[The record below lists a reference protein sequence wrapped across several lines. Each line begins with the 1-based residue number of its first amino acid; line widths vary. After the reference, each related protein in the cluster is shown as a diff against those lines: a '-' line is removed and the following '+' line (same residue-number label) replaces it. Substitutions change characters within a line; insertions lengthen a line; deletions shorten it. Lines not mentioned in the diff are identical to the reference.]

1 MNNKTVFRG
10 VFLLVILGAFLFRLV
25 LLDLR
30 PMHHDEANQAVKFG
44 NLLEKGEYHYD
55 KNDHHGPSLYYLS
68 LPIAWIFSGTK
79 FASINEFTLRL
90 IPVAFGV
97 GLILLLLLLKGGLC
111 REAVVFAGLFAAIS
125 PSMVFF
131 SRFYI
136 QEILFVFFI
145 LGAIASGW
153 RYTRNRSPGW
163 AAAAGFFAGMMF
175 TTKETC
181 IIAFGAILG
190 ALFLTWVFQKG
201 SSRPIKSS
209 SWTCIA
215 HLLLGLGAAGVVSW
229 LMYSSF
235 FQNPKGPLDSVLAF
249 GTYFG
254 RAGEAGLHSHPWY
267 YYLEMLTFSQYGTGP
282 VWSESLILVL
292 ALVGS
297 ISAFSTKSKED
308 LSPLFIRFIFFYT
321 LLATAV
327 FSLIPYKTPW
337 NLLPFY
343 IGFIL
348 LAGNGASF
356 IIKACKNMFL
366 RSAVVLVIGFGIFNL
381 GMQSYRANF
390 KFYADPRNPYVY
402 AQTSTDFMNLVK
414 RINDLALL
422 HQDHKQMLIKVI
434 TNPDETWPLPWYLRS
449 FGRVGYWQKV
459 DAAGDLAEI
468 PVIISSIDKMDDL
481 RPFLQDNYQSEY
493 FGLRPEVLLAVHI
506 KRDLWDDFIQRQ
518 AVR

>member
-125 PSMVFF
+125 PAMVFF

-190 ALFLTWVFQKG
+190 ALFLIWVFQKG
-201 SSRPIKSS
+201 SSRPIKPS
-209 SWTCIA
+209 SWTCMA

-267 YYLEMLTFSQYGTGP
+267 YYLKMLTFSQYGTGP

-297 ISAFSTKSKED
+297 ISAFSAKSKED

-321 LLATAV
+321 LLASAV

-366 RSAVVLVIGFGIFNL
+366 RGAVVLVIGFGIFNL
-381 GMQSYRANF
+381 GMQSYKANF

-481 RPFLQDNYQSEY
+481 RPLLQDNYQSEY

-506 KRDLWDDFIQRQ
+506 KRDLWDDFLQRQ
-518 AVR
+518 AVQ